1 MKMGSDNMKELQLP
15 ICALFFSALLCI
27 VYFSK
32 KRVKIIENK
41 IYTVMLFMGLLDSI
55 ILTIERFLVR
65 SGNMNDVTPL
75 IQNILQITNKIDFI
89 ALIILCT
96 CLFLYTLVISMPKIK
111 DKMDYVIKVVGVID
125 LMVFIYILFLN
136 VDLINSGSIISVSG
150 GGIIPAYITCGVY
163 IVLSILIT
171 LINVNRLT
179 KKHIPIISIIFI
191 FIFLMLVFKNDPY
204 IMIISITVT
213 FVNYLMYFT
222 IENPDMRIIHE
233 LNQAKK
239 RIEQTNKDQ
248 ARFLLD
254 ITGEMRGTIN
264 ELDGIANEVI
274 RATEENKT
282 KEEMYQL
289 RYLLSGARLRL
300 DQTLNIT
307 TLDHKNIRLMGNTYN
322 FRKIL
327 KEVELHL
334 KNKIAKEV
342 TYRSILSSTIPEVLY
357 GESIRIKQ
365 ILTTLLSNAFEY
377 TENGYVELHINSI
390 IKADLCRLIITIE
403 DTGCGMP
410 LYQINEL
417 LDDHT
422 ISEKEEKVFDKLN
435 LTLSQ
440 VNKLIKMLGGTLD
453 IESKENKGTKV
464 IVTLD
469 QQIVPQQQK
478 DLKDIEEIE
487 EVMFNKKK
495 IAVIDNKDGLYKKII
510 KALDKMDV
518 ETIEFKSAKAC
529 LDRIRKEKDL
539 DLIICQE
546 NLEKI
551 DARNLLEKVQKE
563 ELQVPIILVNEEEEY
578 DLKRLKIEGFASAIY
593 EEEIATQLVKKVN
606 IILNKEKNMANK

>member
-1 MKMGSDNMKELQLP
+1 MKELQLP

-41 IYTVMLFMGLLDSI
+41 IYTVMLLMGLLDSV

-65 SGNMNDVTPL
+65 SGNINDVTPL
-75 IQNILQITNKIDFI
+75 IHNVLQITNKIDFI

-111 DKMDYVIKVVGVID
+111 DKMNRVIKVVGVID

-163 IVLSILIT
+163 ILFSILIT
-171 LINVNRLT
+171 LINVNKLT
-179 KKHIPIISIIFI
+179 KKHIPIVSIIFI
-191 FIFLMLVFKNDPY
+191 FIFLMLVFRNDPY

-222 IENPDMRIIHE
+222 IENPDMRMIRE
-233 LNQAKK
+233 LNRTKK
-239 RIEQTNKDQ
+239 QIEQTNNDQ
-248 ARFLLD
+248 TKFLLD
-254 ITGEMRGTIN
+254 ITGEMRKTIN
-264 ELDGIANEVI
+264 ELEVVANEVI
-274 RATEENKT
+274 RTTEENKT

-300 DQTLNIT
+300 DRTLNIST
-307 TLDHKNIRLMGNTYN
+307 MDHKKIRLMDNTYD
-322 FRKIL
+322 FRKIV

-334 KNKIAKEV
+334 KNKISKEV
-342 TYRSILSSTIPEVLY
+342 TYRSILPNTIPELLY

-365 ILTTLLSNAFEY
+365 ILTTLLSNAFAY
-377 TENGYVELHINSI
+377 TENGYVELRVNNV
-390 IKADLCRLIITIE
+390 IKSDLCRLIITIK
-403 DTGCGMP
+403 DTGSGMS
-410 LYQINEL
+410 LHKINAL
-417 LDDHT
+417 LN
-422 ISEKEEKVFDKLN
+422 SEGDTKKQEEHFDKNN
-435 LTLSQ
+435 LTLPQ
-440 VNKLIKMLGGTLD
+440 VHKLIQMLGGSID
-453 IESKENKGTKV
+453 IESKENRGTQI

-469 QQIVPQQQK
+469 QQIVHQQAD

-495 IAVIDNKDGLYKKII
+495 IAVVDNKDGLYKKII

-606 IILNKEKNMANK
+606 IILNKEKNT